1 MLDKVMCGMRSHLD
15 RKCTDC
21 PYGGN
26 KFCNVNRLFADAL
39 VLLRVYNDELRL
51 RCTPKAMQAFD
62 DGMFGLLKIVPVEYA
77 HWVEEPDRE
86 RHWHCSNCSKV
97 QGIASVA
104 MKYCPE
110 CGAKMIE
117 HPWAGS
123 GCGQAFS
130 AN

>member
-1 MLDKVMCGMRSHLD
+1 MGMMEMNTKIDELRKEVEKHMSLEEHL
-15 RKCTDC
+15 RHELS
-21 PYGGN
+21 G
-26 KFCNVNRLFADAL
+26 
-39 VLLRVYNDELRL
+39 LRL
-51 RCTPKAMQAFD
+51 RCVPGAEKAFD
-62 DGMFGLLKIVPVEYA
+62 LKMYGCLKIVPVNTPTYA
-77 HWVEEPDRE
+77 YWIEEPDRE

-130 AN
+130 PD

>member
-1 MLDKVMCGMRSHLD
+1 MDKNERVTNALECRLV
-15 RKCTDC
+15 
-21 PYGGN
+21 
-26 KFCNVNRLFADAL
+26 VNNA
-39 VLLRVYNDELRL
+39 YW
-51 RCTPKAMQAFD
+51 
-62 DGMFGLLKIVPVEYA
+62 I
-77 HWVEEPDRE
+77 EESDRE
-86 RHWHCSNCSKV
+86 RHWHCSNCGKV

-130 AN
+130 PD